1 MRPLVT
7 EPFLKDVLSW
17 IIVAA
22 MLGSALR
29 MVFHKNVM
37 HSAAYLAVTL
47 VGTAGLF
54 FLLYAEFVGISQL
67 LVYAGAVVVLVLI
80 AVMAST
86 KTYAR
91 MELTGP
97 AQTGTAAI
105 GVLALAALMIYLSF
119 RTAWNTSGLK
129 PYISTKGGDITPIG
143 EGILIQYVLAF
154 ELASFILLGALI
166 GAIVLIRKEP
176 EDAP

>member
-17 IIVAA
+17 IIVVVI
-22 MLGSALR
+22 LGSAVR
-29 MVFHKNVM
+29 MVFNKNVM
-37 HSAAYLAVTL
+37 HSAVYLAITL

-67 LVYAGAVVVLVLI
+67 LVYAGAVVVLILI

-86 KTYAR
+86 KTYVK
-91 MELTGP
+91 MELTGL
-97 AQTGTAAI
+97 AQTGAAAI
-105 GVLALAALMIYLSF
+105 GVLALAALMVYLSF
-119 RTAWNTSGLK
+119 RTVWNSSGLK
-129 PYISTKGGDITPIG
+129 PYISIKGGDILPIG

-176 EDAP
+176 EDDP